1 MSGTTP
7 PALVDLD
14 GALADDEQVI
24 TNASTQAPRRPPQ
37 IAPNWL
43 RPRRQRDSLP
53 APTGPPGGRKFLS
66 YGNLLALG
74 IRFSRVHLRRL
85 ELAGLFPMH
94 VKLGGNSMQTSTAW
108 IEDEV
113 IAWQESRIAARDR
126 KLKLMAAKTRAQALP
141 PRPRKHPTSPDVAA
155 QPETVRDANAA

>member
-1 MSGTTP
+1 MSKTKQVLMSGTTP

-14 GALADDEQVI
+14 AALDDDEHIV

-53 APTGPPGGRKFLS
+53 APTGPPAGRKFLS
-66 YGNLLALG
+66 YGDLLALG

-126 KLKLMAAKTRAQALP
+126 KLEHMAARTGG
-141 PRPRKHPTSPDVAA
+141 
-155 QPETVRDANAA
+155 DA